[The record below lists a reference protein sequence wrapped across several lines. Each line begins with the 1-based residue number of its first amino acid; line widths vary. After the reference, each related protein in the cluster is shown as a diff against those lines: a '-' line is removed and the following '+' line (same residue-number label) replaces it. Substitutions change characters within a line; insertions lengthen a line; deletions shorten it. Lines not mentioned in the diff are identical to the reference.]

1 MPIVYIDN
9 LAEGMTLAADLKSPT
24 GRFILAKGATLK
36 AEHLQRFRTWGIVEA
51 DIDEKFLGDEYA
63 QQQDEIAQFYAQAEK
78 YLQQRFT
85 LNNLNQ
91 EPLTTIY
98 RQALSSCAQQMQKG
112 WTPDI
117 AFDVQ
122 DTTPDI
128 KQIPI
133 HIAALLA
140 GEVELFSLPKVYTQI
155 VQTLEHPETSAQKIA
170 DVVSKDASLSGR
182 LLQLANSPIFSF
194 SGKVDSISRAISIL
208 GTKDLSTLVL
218 GISVV
223 RKFDNVPSH
232 LFNMEDFWRHS
243 IRCGLYARILASH
256 LRLPGEEKYFTG
268 GLLHD
273 IGRLIL
279 IEKVPEQFTSVI
291 SRAVSKR
298 KPAYQAEQD
307 FWQTDHSSIGKE
319 LAKLWRL
326 PSSLVQMIGGHHSPG
341 AAHYQLEP
349 CLIHVAD
356 ILAHACGQELS
367 IFNEIPA
374 LQAKAW
380 EVTGL
385 SESMLAQ
392 TVRQVDAEFE
402 KVVQIFF

>member
-36 AEHLQRFRTWGIVEA
+36 AEHLQRFRTWGVVEA
-51 DIDEKFLGDEYA
+51 DIDEKSLGDEYA
-63 QQQDEIAQFYAQAEK
+63 QQQDEVAQFYAQAEK

-194 SGKVDSISRAISIL
+194 SGKVDTISRAISIL

-273 IGRLIL
+273 M
-279 IEKVPEQFTSVI
+279 PFNPD
-291 SRAVSKR
+291 R
-298 KPAYQAEQD
+298 K
-307 FWQTDHSSIGKE
+307 SS
-319 LAKLWRL
+319 
-326 PSSLVQMIGGHHSPG
+326 
-341 AAHYQLEP
+341 
-349 CLIHVAD
+349 
-356 ILAHACGQELS
+356 
-367 IFNEIPA
+367 
-374 LQAKAW
+374 
-380 EVTGL
+380 
-385 SESMLAQ
+385 
-392 TVRQVDAEFE
+392 
-402 KVVQIFF
+402 